1 MLLFLT
7 NFEKNAIF
15 RHLNKRGILTNE
27 WVINDDDE
35 LRYLLKTSTSRAI
48 MTDRP
53 AHFKS
58 IINQQKDNNT
68 LENLIKF

>member
-1 MLLFLT
+1 LLLFLT

-27 WVINDDDE
+27 WVINNEDE
-35 LRYLLKTSTSRAI
+35 FNYLMKTSASRAI

-58 IINQQKDNNT
+58 
-68 LENLIKF
+68 LIYLNSKTFKN

>member
-1 MLLFLT
+1 LFLT

-15 RHLNKRGILTNE
+15 RHLSKRGILTNE

-35 LRYLLKTSTSRAI
+35 LKYLLKTSASRAI

-58 IINQQKDNNT
+58 IIKIDNSSF
-68 LENLIKF
+68 KS